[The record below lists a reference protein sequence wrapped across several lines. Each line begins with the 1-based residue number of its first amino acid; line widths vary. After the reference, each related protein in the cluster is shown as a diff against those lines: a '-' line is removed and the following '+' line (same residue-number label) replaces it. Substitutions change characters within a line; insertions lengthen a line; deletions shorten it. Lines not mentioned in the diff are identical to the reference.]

1 MHNARKLRLFAVL
14 AALVM
19 VIASFGSAFAQAK
32 SITIN
37 LAAQNNSGQ
46 SGTATLTD
54 IGGGKTR
61 VEVKISAGAAGVAQ
75 PNHIHVGT
83 CDNLTPAPLYP
94 LTNMQ
99 NGVST
104 TEVNATLDSLLASKF
119 AINVHKSGAEAS
131 VYVSCGNIV
140 AAANAPA
147 VPAAGAGGA
156 TANADNTGMIALVV
170 GLTVV
175 MGASLVVLRRR
186 TTRQ

>member
-14 AALVM
+14 AAMVM
-19 VIASFGSAFAQAK
+19 VIASFGSVFAQAK
-32 SITIN
+32 TITIN

-54 IGGGKTR
+54 IGGGKTK
-61 VEVKISAGAAGVAQ
+61 VDVKITAGAAGVAQ

-83 CDNLTPAPLYP
+83 CDNLTPAPQYP

-99 NGVST
+99 NGVSS
-104 TEVNATLDSLLASKF
+104 TEVNATLDSLLATKF

-156 TANADNTGMIALVV
+156 ATADNTGMIALVV

-175 MGASLVVLRRR
+175 MGSSLVVLRRR